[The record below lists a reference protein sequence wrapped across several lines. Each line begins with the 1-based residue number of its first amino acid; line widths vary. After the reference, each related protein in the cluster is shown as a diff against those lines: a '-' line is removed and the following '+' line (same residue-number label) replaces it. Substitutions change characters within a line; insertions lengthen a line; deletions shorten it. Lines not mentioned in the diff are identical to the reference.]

1 MSALPVSTPVFPV
14 ADGDGSAG
22 AQTAAETAAETAA
35 APADRAGPSDTPA
48 KAAKAAKALRPL
60 VYSCS
65 GCSSAAQLANH
76 VAVRLDRSG
85 VAEMSCIAG
94 VGGDVAS
101 LVKTARSGR
110 PVVALD
116 GCPLVC
122 VQSTLAR
129 HGIAPTR
136 HYQLQQYGVR
146 KRQHEDF
153 DPAQAREVLE
163 RVVRDL
169 QDAPLAGAA
178 AAPAAG
184 QGAA

>member
-1 MSALPVSTPVFPV
+1 MSTHPVSTP
-14 ADGDGSAG
+14 
-22 AQTAAETAAETAA
+22 AATAAETAA
-35 APADRAGPSDTPA
+35 AAAG
-48 KAAKAAKALRPL
+48 KAAKAMRPL
-60 VYSCS
+60 VYACS

-110 PVVALD
+110 PIVALD

-122 VQSTLAR
+122 VHSSLAR
-129 HGIAPTR
+129 HGITPVR

-153 DPAQAREVLE
+153 DPAQALEVLN
-163 RVVRDL
+163 RVVQDL
-169 QDAPLAGAA
+169 QDMPLAP
-178 AAPAAG
+178 PAASAV
-184 QGAA
+184 QEADA